1 MNGSR
6 SVGLWDKRENGGEEG
21 EGRMMSSS
29 KRWWDDR
36 IHVCRH
42 RVKQGVRVEVGIGVA
57 PWCVWRQR
65 GGVVRGGEKFPPTWL
80 AGLRSFS
87 APCSPWAVDSDALLK
102 LCAVTLWVALSPA
115 TAAASAYGQGGGK
128 RNRE

>member
-6 SVGLWDKRENGGEEG
+6 VVGLWDEGENGGEEG

-42 RVKQGVRVEVGIGVA
+42 RVKQGLRVEVGIGVA

-65 GGVVRGGEKFPPTWL
+65 GGVVHTVCFTKIEWWWRGLGRERAK
-80 AGLRSFS
+80 RVH
-87 APCSPWAVDSDALLK
+87 CDVQVDEL
-102 LCAVTLWVALSPA
+102 VAK
-115 TAAASAYGQGGGK
+115 GGVNGPK
-128 RNRE
+128 AK